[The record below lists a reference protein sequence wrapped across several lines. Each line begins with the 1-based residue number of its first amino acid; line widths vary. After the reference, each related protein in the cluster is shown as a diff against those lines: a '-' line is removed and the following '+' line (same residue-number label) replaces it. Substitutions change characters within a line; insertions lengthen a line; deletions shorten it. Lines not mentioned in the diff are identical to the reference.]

1 MSLKRKTKTRAG
13 AALLVVLFI
22 VMIITVLSLGFLS
35 QSDTELACGNNML
48 LRTQMDYL
56 AESGLEHARGLILHP
71 QDVSSEY
78 WTGAASQQL
87 TSGSSDYY
95 DVAVSL
101 DPDPNAPVPSSCNY
115 IIDCN
120 AYRLRE
126 GQRIGF
132 SGVRAK
138 LRLDPCIALWTG
150 ADTIVTDGLTINGDV
165 YSNGNLAGSGMING
179 DAFTSGY
186 ITASSVKGRPN
197 ENVVTGPVD
206 WPDFDINNFS
216 STYYIDS
223 VCYSVEII
231 EPNISN
237 IMYEPGGSN
246 PAGIC
251 YYQDPNNPVSLRG
264 NVTIHGTLAVN
275 GDLTISGVNNV
286 HKEFPGSYRDRKS
299 HYRRWRSTA
308 NHRARANRSANR
320 SQCRCSISGCQWG
333 AVYCQWRYRRIDLK
347 HCFYRYY
354 GKSFDCCNPGLA
366 GRRNTLEMVSGCGS
380 IFQKYRTKMMILSR
394 SL

>member
-1 MSLKRKTKTRAG
+1 MNLERKTTTRDG
-13 AALLVVLFI
+13 VALLVVLFI

-78 WTGAASQQL
+78 WSGAASQQL
-87 TSGSSDYY
+87 AAGSLDYY
-95 DVAVSL
+95 DIAVSL
-101 DPDPNAPVPSSCNY
+101 DSDPIAPGPSSCNY

-150 ADTIVTDGLTINGDV
+150 ADTIVSNGLTINGDV
-165 YSNGNLAGSGMING
+165 YSNGNLTGSGIVNG
-179 DAFTSGY
+179 DAFASGF
-186 ITASSVKGRPN
+186 ITASNIKGRRN
-197 ENVVTGPVD
+197 ESVATAPVD
-206 WPDFDINNFS
+206 WPEFDINNFS

-223 VCYSVEII
+223 VSYSVEVIDS
-231 EPNISN
+231 NISN
-237 IMYEPGGSN
+237 IMYQPSGNN

-251 YYQDPNNPVSLRG
+251 YCHDPNNPVSLNG
-264 NVTIHGTLAVN
+264 NVTIYGTLAVD
-275 GDLTISGVNNV
+275 GDLTVGGTNNV
-286 HKEFPGSYRDRKS
+286 IVATKNFPALIVTGKVIIEDGGVMQIIGLARIGQRIEVGADAQYMDVNGGLCIANGTIEGLASSSVSIDI
-299 HYRRWRSTA
+299 TA
-308 NHRARANRSANR
+308 NPSIAAIQVWPTAGTPQRWSPAVGAFFRS
-320 SQCRCSISGCQWG
+320 I
-333 AVYCQWRYRRIDLK
+333 
-347 HCFYRYY
+347 
-354 GKSFDCCNPGLA
+354 
-366 GRRNTLEMVSGCGS
+366 E
-380 IFQKYRTKMMILSR
+380 QK
-394 SL
+394 